1 MPHPL
6 MMILMKKA
14 VKQVVREGGGW
25 PHLVN
30 PTDPALSGV
39 QAANLVLATGLRTR
53 TCLIIIIIIIIVV
66 IIIITIRNSQ
76 LGSCNRFEGSLL
88 LKASRGRGVHLYPG
102 LKTRMCLIIMMV
114 MVMKTRMGIKMNMIK
129 VLVRS

>member
-1 MPHPL
+1 MLPHPL
-6 MMILMKKA
+6 MMILMKNA

-53 TCLIIIIIIIIVV
+53 TCLIIIIIINIIVV
-66 IIIITIRNSQ
+66 IIIITIHDSQ
-76 LGSCNRFEGSLL
+76 LGSCNRFEGSVI
-88 LKASRGRGVHLYPG
+88 LKATGGGGSICLKYQDPG
-102 LKTRMCLIIMMV
+102 LRRRGCA
-114 MVMKTRMGIKMNMIK
+114 
-129 VLVRS
+129 

>member
-1 MPHPL
+1 
-6 MMILMKKA
+6 MILMKKA

-53 TCLIIIIIIIIVV
+53 TCLIITIIINIIVV

-76 LGSCNRFEGSLL
+76 LGSCNRFEGSLI
-88 LKASRGRGVHLYPG
+88 LKASRGRGVHLYQDPG
-102 LKTRMCLIIMMV
+102 LRTRICLTIMMV
-114 MVMKTRMGIKMNMIK
+114 MVMKTRTGIKMNMIK
-129 VLVRS
+129 VLVGSW

>member
-1 MPHPL
+1 MRPHPL
-6 MMILMKKA
+6 LMILMKKA

-39 QAANLVLATGLRTR
+39 QAANLVLATGLRT
-53 TCLIIIIIIIIVV
+53 CLIITIIINIIVV

-76 LGSCNRFEGSLL
+76 LGSCNRFEGSLI
-88 LKASRGRGVHLYPG
+88 LKASRGRG
-102 LKTRMCLIIMMV
+102 CIC
-114 MVMKTRMGIKMNMIK
+114 IKI
-129 VLVRS
+129 LV